1 MNALKLGKRKVQKML
16 MLTVLLFCF
25 CTVFTGTTAMATGNN
40 GAKTSSSS
48 KKESNSDFNLNID
61 VIINES
67 DRKPKKS
74 PTKHENYNKNILTYC
89 EKRNIS
95 KATIDYVGVKEN
107 NNCVVFEYRNEL
119 GEHLANKYR
128 KIFANKT
135 KILRRNSLF
144 LILVSNPLLKQ
155 YPPARKK

>member
-1 MNALKLGKRKVQKML
+1 MRFIGDYLNGDEYFKLKEGQPEDLNLKRGLVQLHLAEDMNAKEEKMKS
-16 MLTVLLFCF
+16 MVKSI
-25 CTVFTGTTAMATGNN
+25 VR
-40 GAKTSSSS
+40 
-48 KKESNSDFNLNID
+48 DFNLNID

-107 NNCVVFEYRNEL
+107 D
-119 GEHLANKYR
+119 K
-128 KIFANKT
+128 
-135 KILRRNSLF
+135 
-144 LILVSNPLLKQ
+144 
-155 YPPARKK
+155 